1 MPNIIQNSSFE
12 TGTLPPWIGSNA
24 VVTNLCSHT
33 GFFSARLTGGNVT
46 SYIAQFVPVTA
57 GSTFEFFV
65 SLAKVGVGI
74 AAPVQLQVIFLDS
87 LFNSLGNGLF
97 INILVDGLPTC
108 DADTWLTVYQVVT
121 AAPVGT
127 TQAFVLINSLPQV
140 GTVDLL
146 IDDVE
151 LITTPT
157 GSTGA
162 TGPTGSTGATGATGP
177 TGSTGATGVTGPTGS
192 TGATGVTGP
201 TGSTG
206 ATGVTGPTGSTGAT
220 GVTGPTGDTGA
231 TGSNIATYG
240 RFYNNTTTGS
250 IATGAIIPLIITDT
264 QTTSDLVLQSGSVN
278 INTAGLYL
286 VSYYATAHR
295 IITTSTQTA
304 GIKLQINGSA
314 VAGTGVTTDVNV
326 TTQDI
331 GLQPASN
338 TVLLRFNAN
347 DVLAL
352 INTSSAVEYFAND
365 LSASITLVKIAN

>member
-12 TGTLPPWIGSNA
+12 TGTLPPWVGSNA

-33 GFFSARLTGGNVT
+33 GSFSARLTGGNVT

-108 DADTWLTVYQVVT
+108 DADTWLTVYQAVT

-157 GSTGA
+157 GSTGV
-162 TGPTGSTGATGATGP
+162 TGAT
-177 TGSTGATGVTGPTGS
+177 
-192 TGATGVTGP
+192 
-201 TGSTG
+201 
-206 ATGVTGPTGSTGAT
+206 
-220 GVTGPTGDTGA
+220 
-231 TGSNIATYG
+231 
-240 RFYNNTTTGS
+240 
-250 IATGAIIPLIITDT
+250 
-264 QTTSDLVLQSGSVN
+264 
-278 INTAGLYL
+278 
-286 VSYYATAHR
+286 
-295 IITTSTQTA
+295 
-304 GIKLQINGSA
+304 
-314 VAGTGVTTDVNV
+314 
-326 TTQDI
+326 
-331 GLQPASN
+331 
-338 TVLLRFNAN
+338 
-347 DVLAL
+347 
-352 INTSSAVEYFAND
+352 
-365 LSASITLVKIAN
+365 